1 MNNQVTCFLLY
12 GSDNQQNKT
21 IKGLTESPR
30 TDQIFLLT
38 DHPEDKDIPTEKC
51 HLLPSFSFQ
60 HTEGIRQM
68 LALTRTPYL
77 LIYTK
82 PHTLDMG
89 YMALERMCDYLA
101 APESGMVYADH
112 YQVTEGVRKPH
123 PVIDYQPGSVRDDFD
138 FGSVLLFKT
147 AALQEAFDTITHQP
161 EYQYSALYAVRLALS
176 QKYELTHIRE
186 FLYTEIEEDTRL
198 SGEKQF
204 DYVDPRN
211 RSVQLER
218 ETAFTYYLKNIHAFL
233 PPVERKI
240 DLSEG
245 EFAYEASVIIPVR
258 NRIRTIADAIESV
271 LKQETDFPF
280 NLIVIDNH
288 STDGTTECIDQYAG
302 NEKVIHLIPERDD
315 LGIGGCW
322 NLGVHHPLC
331 GRFAVQLDSDDLYS
345 SPSICFWQ
353 IPLPIGLD
361 SDDLYSSPSTLQT
374 IVDKF
379 RRERCAMVIGSY
391 RMTNFQLETLPPG
404 VIDHKEWTDTNG
416 HNNALR
422 INGLGAPRAFFTP
435 LLRKIRVPNTS
446 YGEDYALGLA
456 FSREYRIGRIYD
468 VLYLCRRWEG
478 NSDAAL
484 SIEKQNQNNSYKDS
498 LRTLEIRKR
507 QALLHHPLS
516 WEDAAPAASAETFI
530 RHQLDTWPL
539 ARKNHEALA
548 HVQTRTLSLGT
559 NDITVQFNPARAVST
574 CAKVDKASI
583 AARPCFLCLSHK
595 PEEQESVRIQL
606 DEPFSLRLNPYPILP
621 GHLTIS
627 TESHQWQT
635 LAYKTSRRLP
645 ERLVDW
651 LEKHFA
657 SGYTVFYNGAKCGA
671 SAPDHFHFQA
681 VRQEDVPLIRQWERL
696 MSTAVE
702 KGFEPL
708 SDGKSCIA
716 YDIEGYFCPIRAFIT
731 QGGLATG
738 VRLIDSY
745 LHSLPLHEEETEPR
759 YNLFAWNDPRYGFV
773 TVYIPRTAH
782 RPQCYT
788 AEGDAQL
795 IVSPG
800 ALDMAGILVTARE
813 EDFQKLDAD
822 TLRQIYHEVTH

>member
-21 IKGLTESPR
+21 IKGLTESSR

-51 HLLPSFSFQ
+51 HFLPSFSFQ

-233 PPVERKI
+233 PPVEREI

-331 GRFAVQLDSDDLYS
+331 GRFAVQ
-345 SPSICFWQ
+345 
-353 IPLPIGLD
+353 LD

-507 QALLHHPLS
+507 QALLRHPLS
-516 WEDAAPAASAETFI
+516 WEDAVPAASAETFI

-574 CAKVDKASI
+574 CAKVDKASN
-583 AARPCFLCLSHK
+583 LSV
-595 PEEQESVRIQL
+595 SSWTNL
-606 DEPFSLRLNPYPILP
+606 
-621 GHLTIS
+621 
-627 TESHQWQT
+627 
-635 LAYKTSRRLP
+635 
-645 ERLVDW
+645 
-651 LEKHFA
+651 
-657 SGYTVFYNGAKCGA
+657 
-671 SAPDHFHFQA
+671 SACD
-681 VRQEDVPLIRQWERL
+681 
-696 MSTAVE
+696 
-702 KGFEPL
+702 
-708 SDGKSCIA
+708 
-716 YDIEGYFCPIRAFIT
+716 
-731 QGGLATG
+731 
-738 VRLIDSY
+738 
-745 LHSLPLHEEETEPR
+745 
-759 YNLFAWNDPRYGFV
+759 
-773 TVYIPRTAH
+773 
-782 RPQCYT
+782 
-788 AEGDAQL
+788 
-795 IVSPG
+795 
-800 ALDMAGILVTARE
+800 
-813 EDFQKLDAD
+813 
-822 TLRQIYHEVTH
+822 

>member
-21 IKGLTESPR
+21 IKGLTESSR

-51 HLLPSFSFQ
+51 HFLPSFSFQ

-68 LALTRTPYL
+68 LAFTRTPYL

-147 AALQEAFDTITHQP
+147 AALQEAFNTITHQP

-331 GRFAVQLDSDDLYS
+331 GRFTVQ
-345 SPSICFWQ
+345 
-353 IPLPIGLD
+353 LD

-435 LLRKIRVPNTS
+435 LLRKVRVPNTS

-507 QALLHHPLS
+507 QALLRHPLS

-548 HVQTRTLSLGT
+548 HVQTRTLSLGA

-595 PEEQESVRIQL
+595 QEEQESVRIQL

-635 LAYKTSRRLP
+635 LADKTSRRLP

-681 VRQEDVPLIRQWERL
+681 VRQEDVPLIRQWEKL

-745 LHSLPLHEEETEPR
+745 LHSLPLHEGETEPR

>member
-1 MNNQVTCFLLY
+1 M
-12 GSDNQQNKT
+12 
-21 IKGLTESPR
+21 
-30 TDQIFLLT
+30 
-38 DHPEDKDIPTEKC
+38 
-51 HLLPSFSFQ
+51 
-60 HTEGIRQM
+60 
-68 LALTRTPYL
+68 
-77 LIYTK
+77 
-82 PHTLDMG
+82 
-89 YMALERMCDYLA
+89 
-101 APESGMVYADH
+101 
-112 YQVTEGVRKPH
+112 
-123 PVIDYQPGSVRDDFD
+123 
-138 FGSVLLFKT
+138 
-147 AALQEAFDTITHQP
+147 
-161 EYQYSALYAVRLALS
+161 
-176 QKYELTHIRE
+176 
-186 FLYTEIEEDTRL
+186 
-198 SGEKQF
+198 
-204 DYVDPRN
+204 
-211 RSVQLER
+211 ER
-218 ETAFTYYLKNIHAFL
+218 E
-233 PPVERKI
+233 V

-331 GRFAVQLDSDDLYS
+331 GRFAVQ
-345 SPSICFWQ
+345 
-353 IPLPIGLD
+353 LD

-507 QALLHHPLS
+507 QALLRHPLS

-559 NDITVQFNPARAVST
+559 NDITVQFNPARAIST

-635 LAYKTSRRLP
+635 LADKLRAGCPNAWSTGWRRTLP
-645 ERLVDW
+645 
-651 LEKHFA
+651 A
-657 SGYTVFYNGAKCGA
+657 ATPC
-671 SAPDHFHFQA
+671 
-681 VRQEDVPLIRQWERL
+681 
-696 MSTAVE
+696 ST
-702 KGFEPL
+702 
-708 SDGKSCIA
+708 
-716 YDIEGYFCPIRAFIT
+716 
-731 QGGLATG
+731 
-738 VRLIDSY
+738 
-745 LHSLPLHEEETEPR
+745 TEP
-759 YNLFAWNDPRYGFV
+759 NAVLPPP
-773 TVYIPRTAH
+773 TTSIS
-782 RPQCYT
+782 RPY
-788 AEGDAQL
+788 
-795 IVSPG
+795 
-800 ALDMAGILVTARE
+800 AR
-813 EDFQKLDAD
+813 KMCPSSANG
-822 TLRQIYHEVTH
+822 RN

>member
-21 IKGLTESPR
+21 IKGLTESSR

-38 DHPEDKDIPTEKC
+38 DHPEDKDIPTEKY
-51 HLLPSFSFQ
+51 HFLPSFSFQ

-68 LALTRTPYL
+68 LAFTRTPYL

-245 EFAYEASVIIPVR
+245 EFAYEASVITPVR

-345 SPSICFWQ
+345 SPS
-353 IPLPIGLD
+353 
-361 SDDLYSSPSTLQT
+361 TLQT

-435 LLRKIRVPNTS
+435 LLQKIRVPNTS

-507 QALLHHPLS
+507 QALLRHPLS

-539 ARKNHEALA
+539 ARKNYEALA

-635 LAYKTSRRLP
+635 LADKTSRRLP
-645 ERLVDW
+645 ERLVNW
-651 LEKHFA
+651 LEKNFA
-657 SGYTVFYNGAKCGA
+657 SGYTVFYNGAQCGA

-681 VRQEDVPLIRQWERL
+681 VRQEDVPLIRQWEKL

-745 LHSLPLHEEETEPR
+745 LHSLPLHEGETEPR
-759 YNLFAWNDPRYGFV
+759 YNLFAWNNPRYGFV